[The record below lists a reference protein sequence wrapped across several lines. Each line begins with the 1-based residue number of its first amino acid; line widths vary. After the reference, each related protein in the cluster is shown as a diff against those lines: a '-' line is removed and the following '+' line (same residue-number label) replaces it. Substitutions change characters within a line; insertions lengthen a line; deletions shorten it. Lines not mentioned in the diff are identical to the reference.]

1 MTTDDRYHETDD
13 ETDEARVS
21 RRRFLQGAGTAG
33 VIAAAPWLWPSAAGA
48 AGTSTGP
55 SLLRQASIAGAPPPE
70 QLHLQFGEDAASQM
84 SASWATTV
92 RVNRP
97 RLRLGKPGQGH
108 GIDIDADERVY
119 TEALT
124 GETVYTYHARME
136 GLEADTD
143 YAYQVH
149 HQGADPLAGRFRTGP
164 DGRSKRFRFT
174 SFGDQSVP
182 MPIGLG
188 LGPWSPNAGFV
199 VDAVEAANPLFHL
212 LNGDLCYANVSDSP
226 VETWQTFFNNNM
238 RSARNR
244 PWMPCAGNHENEV
257 ANGPQGYLAYQTRFD
272 LPANGEQPPFA
283 GNWYAFT
290 VGAIRVVSINNDDVC
305 FQDGAFSAYRR
316 DHVPGYTANGDN
328 PYIHGYSGGAQK
340 RWLERTL
347 REARED
353 ASIDWI
359 VVCMHQVAMSSAHF
373 NGADLGIRQEWLPL
387 FDRYGVDLVVA
398 GHEHHFERTFPV
410 KGVVPGSALL
420 TPQAHGTD
428 AASIDTTAGC
438 CHMIIG
444 GGGHSG
450 FTPPSAFDTPH
461 DGVLI
466 AGVGNGS
473 PQQQH
478 PTIIVTEPAAWSAYR
493 DVTTPYGFATFDV
506 DPDAGAGLTTITVT
520 HYGAQ
525 KGSSVYAPVDT
536 CVLRRPSRRHGH
548 GDRGL
553 ATTATRAR

>member
-1 MTTDDRYHETDD
+1 MICLAMSADAGTGQPLT
-13 ETDEARVS
+13 
-21 RRRFLQGAGTAG
+21 RRRFLQGAG
-33 VIAAAPWLWPSAAGA
+33 AAGLMA
-48 AGTSTGP
+48 TTP
-55 SLLRQASIAGAPPPE
+55 WPTLLKQTPIAGAPPPE
-70 QLHLQFGEDAASQM
+70 QLHLQFGADAASEM
-84 SASWATTV
+84 AASWATPV

-97 RLRLGKPGQGH
+97 RLRLGKPGHEYGKE
-108 GIDIDADERVY
+108 IDAEERVY
-119 TEALT
+119 TEALS
-124 GETVYTYHARME
+124 GQTVYTYHARVDHLAS
-136 GLEADTD
+136 GSD
-143 YAYQVH
+143 YTYQVH
-149 HQGADPLAGRFRTGP
+149 HRGADPIAGRFSTGP
-164 DGRSKRFRFT
+164 DGRSAKFRFT

-188 LGPWSPNAGFV
+188 RGPWSPNAGFV
-199 VDAVEAANPLFHL
+199 VDAVEATNPLFHL

-226 VETWQTFFNNNM
+226 VATWQAFFNNNM

-257 ANGPQGYLAYQTRFD
+257 GNGSQGYLSYQTRFT
-272 LPANGEQPPFA
+272 LPDNGEQAAFQ

-290 VGAIRVVSINNDDVC
+290 VGAVRVVSINNDDVC
-305 FQDGAFSAYRR
+305 LQDGAFSGYRR
-316 DHVPGYTANGDN
+316 DHIPGYTANGLN
-328 PYIHGYSGGAQK
+328 PYIHGYSAGAQK
-340 RWLERTL
+340 VWLEATL
-347 REARED
+347 RQARED
-353 ASIDWI
+353 DSIDWI

-373 NGADLGIRQEWLPL
+373 NGADIGIRQEWLPL

-410 KGVVPGSALL
+410 KGVVSGSSFL
-420 TPQAHGTD
+420 TPDTQGTD

-450 FTPPSAFDTPH
+450 FTPPSAFDKPH

-466 AGVGNGS
+466 DGVGPGS

-493 DVTTPYGFATFDV
+493 DVVTPYGFATFDV
-506 DPDAGAGLTTITVT
+506 DPDAADGQTTMTVT

-525 KGSSVYAPVDT
+525 KGSSIYVPVDT
-536 CVLRRPSRRHGH
+536 CVLHRPSRRHAADH
-548 GDRGL
+548 RRQ
-553 ATTATRAR
+553 AAAARA